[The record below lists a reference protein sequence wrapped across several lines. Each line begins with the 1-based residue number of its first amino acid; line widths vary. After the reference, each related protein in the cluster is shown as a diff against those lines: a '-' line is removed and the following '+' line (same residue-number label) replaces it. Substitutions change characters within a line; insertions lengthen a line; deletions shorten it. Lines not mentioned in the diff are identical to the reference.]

1 MGTIDFC
8 KRVDVLFD
16 EYVKKNNV
24 KKSKFLNLKE
34 FFSIV
39 LDELP
44 LDTIIYLNRV
54 IVLLNNKIT
63 EITGGD
69 YFINTVL
76 IQVIGLAIDDWNENQ
91 DDLTIVEYNSFND
104 ALLDCDGRVKNDN
117 AELNFFEINTSS
129 LNLDMFIIKLESE
142 MVPDMDGEA
151 GFTFE

>member
-44 LDTIIYLNRV
+44 IDTIIYLNRV

-76 IQVIGLAIDDWNENQ
+76 IQVIGLAIDDWNEKQ
-91 DDLTIVEYNSFND
+91 DDLTIVEYNTFND
-104 ALLDCDGRVKNDN
+104 ALLDCGGRAKNDN
-117 AELNFFEINTSS
+117 AELNFFEVYASS
-129 LNLDMFIIKLESE
+129 LNLDMFIVKLESE
-142 MVPDMDGEA
+142 MVPDMEGEA

>member
-24 KKSKFLNLKE
+24 KKSNFLNLKE

-69 YFINTVL
+69 CIINTVL
-76 IQVIGLAIDDWNENQ
+76 IQVIGLAIDDWNENA
-91 DDLTIVEYNSFND
+91 LIVPVWN
-104 ALLDCDGRVKNDN
+104 
-117 AELNFFEINTSS
+117 
-129 LNLDMFIIKLESE
+129 
-142 MVPDMDGEA
+142 
-151 GFTFE
+151 